1 MIKFIKGETTGL
13 NYPDSKA
20 EIVFVGRSNAGK
32 SSLINCL
39 YGKVAYVGKTPGK
52 TKMLNFFD
60 VDGKYTVCDVPGY
73 GFANRSQ
80 DELIEFGEM
89 MENYFTTRKCL
100 KLCVQIVDI
109 RHKPSVDDIE
119 MTEFLKEQN
128 IPFIVIANKS
138 DKVSGND
145 RVKSLKQISETLDID
160 VDKILPASCL
170 KRTNIDLVREKLS
183 LFI

>member
-1 MIKFIKGETTGL
+1 MIKYIKGETTGL
-13 NYPDSKA
+13 NYPESKK
-20 EIVFVGRSNAGK
+20 EVVFVGRSNAGK

-39 YGKVAYVGKTPGK
+39 YGKVAYTGKTPGK

-80 DELIEFGEM
+80 DQIIEFGEM

-109 RHKPSVDDIE
+109 RHKPSIDDVE
-119 MTEFLKEQN
+119 MTDYLKQEE
-128 IPFIVIANKS
+128 IPFIVIANKA

-145 RVKSLKQISETLDID
+145 RVKSLKIISETLDINS
-160 VDKILPASCL
+160 DKILPASCL
-170 KRTNIDLVREKLS
+170 KKTNIEQVKEKIGLY
-183 LFI
+183 L